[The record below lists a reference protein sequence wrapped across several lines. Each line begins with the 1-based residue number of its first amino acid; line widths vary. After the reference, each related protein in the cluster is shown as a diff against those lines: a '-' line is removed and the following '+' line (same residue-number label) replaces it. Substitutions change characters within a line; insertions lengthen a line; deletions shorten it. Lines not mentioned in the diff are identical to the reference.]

1 MMKQLN
7 RIFAAALVAGVLAGC
22 GASPDPVMTAPK
34 SAFDSVRFQGNAPV
48 GGANPMGNGAMNGQ
62 QGQAEGAQ
70 ILDAMR
76 RSLATA
82 RGFDAEVKNY
92 SQGHYKT
99 GEKVSELRQSTTQA
113 RLIWMKPAKLRA
125 EVIQTSNSLL
135 VGAAMATTDGQ
146 NITARA
152 KGILGLIPI
161 HLTAS
166 DKKMST
172 NRNFSFNDNNPNS
185 QLSRLTGPSAQW
197 TVIGQGN
204 VSGVPVKLIAV
215 DNVKRL
221 DREIDREVVMVDP
234 QTMGLRG
241 LAMYTGNQKVVDI
254 QFLKFKW
261 NPSVQANTFSL

>member
-1 MMKQLN
+1 MIKQLN
-7 RIFAAALVAGVLAGC
+7 RIFAATLVAGVLAGC
-22 GASPDPVMTAPK
+22 GAAEPVVTAPK

-48 GGANPMGNGAMNGQ
+48 GGASQAGNGMMMGQ
-62 QGQAEGAQ
+62 QGSAEGAQ
-70 ILDAMR
+70 LLDGMR
-76 RSLATA
+76 RTLANA
-82 RGFDAEVKNY
+82 RGFDAEVRNY

-152 KGILGLIPI
+152 RGILGLIPI

-172 NRNFSFNDNNPNS
+172 NRNWSFNDNNPSALLN
-185 QLSRLTGPSAQW
+185 RLTAPTAQW
-197 TVIGQGN
+197 TVIGDGQ
-204 VSGVPVKLIAV
+204 VSGAPVKMIAV
-215 DNVKRL
+215 DGVRRL
-221 DREIDREVVMVDP
+221 DGEITREVVMVEP
-234 QTMGLRG
+234 QTMNLRG
-241 LAMYTGNQKVVDI
+241 LAMYNATNTKVAEVS
-254 QFLKFKW
+254 FLKFKW
-261 NPSVQANTFSL
+261 NPTVSASTFSL